1 MGKNEKKLFIVLEEH
16 LAQRYSYLI
25 NKHQFEAYHVGGF
38 GSIQIGTSLKNV
50 FNRVWHKNTVKQ
62 EYKKLNCFF
71 EEKTRVYNISQVYFS
86 NTEGYIA
93 HNLITKI
100 KKDFPSLQLIG
111 LQHGIFEFSLVP
123 KSPFRRFINFFFKIA
138 TGIYPI
144 GVGFGYKIVDK
155 YIVYNQVYK
164 DFLIEKFHWKEEDVI
179 VDLKFL
185 KSELFDNKTSV
196 KKEKGKTTA
205 LFLMQCLS
213 KANMCSREQEIYLNN
228 KVIDYLMKRHDG
240 VLIKNHPAN
249 TEELIFPFDNKVQEI
264 DNLVDAFNQSTH
276 AYSFSST
283 TLIEAKIFDIEAYAI
298 NSKLIKEDKSV
309 FKIFENVIIF
319 EDEII
324 S

>member
-1 MGKNEKKLFIVLEEH
+1 MEKNEKKLFIVLEEH

-25 NKHQFEAYHVGGF
+25 NKHQFEAYHVEGF

-50 FNRVWHKNTVKQ
+50 FNRVWHRNTVKQ

-71 EEKTRVYNISQVYFS
+71 EEKTRVYNISHVYFS

-111 LQHGIFEFSLVP
+111 LQHGIFEFSLAP
-123 KSPFRRFINFFFKIA
+123 KSPFRRFINFCFKIA

-164 DFLIEKFHWKEEDVI
+164 DFLIEKFHWKEEEVI

-228 KVIDYLMKRHDG
+228 KVIDYLMKRHDE
-240 VLIKNHPAN
+240 VLIKNHPACDEN
-249 TEELIFPFDNKVQEI
+249 NRLLLNLNVKEIKDLIEG
-264 DNLVDAFNQSTH
+264 FNISTH
-276 AYSFSST
+276 AYSYSST
-283 TLIEAKIFDIEAYAI
+283 SLIDAEIFDLEAYAI
-298 NSKLIKEDKSV
+298 NTSLVKENKSV
-309 FKIFENVIIF
+309 YKIFKNVINF
-319 EDEII
+319 ENEID